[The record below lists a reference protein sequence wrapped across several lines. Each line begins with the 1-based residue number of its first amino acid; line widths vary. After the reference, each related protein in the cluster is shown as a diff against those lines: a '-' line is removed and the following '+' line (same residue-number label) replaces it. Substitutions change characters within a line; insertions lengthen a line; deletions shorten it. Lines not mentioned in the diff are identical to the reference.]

1 MQQGH
6 SKVKFR
12 YSIYALSIRHGLTLA
27 IPFITVG
34 AFALLLNNFPLT
46 AYQEFLASFLNGAL
60 SAILTVIY
68 EVTLGSLA
76 FVLLITISLSYGK
89 LSSVEE
95 VMFYPLMA
103 GASYLAF
110 CGGIKQQGEYIFGA
124 EWVFTA
130 MCITLLS
137 CVLFRKG
144 IKLCSRF
151 RRLHTIGAEYL
162 FNQSILSIIPAIII
176 VTAFAALGY
185 TLRAVWGDSNIT
197 NFGSYLFL
205 RIFSGIG
212 GNLPGILLYVLLSH
226 FLWFAGIHGTNTLE
240 AVSQR
245 LFEQGVDVN
254 QALVA
259 AGQAPTQIYS
269 KTFLDTFVFLGGCG
283 CALSLVLALCFCA
296 RKSHNRKLAR
306 VALPSALFNISEI
319 AVFGLPVIFN
329 TTMLIPFVAAPLVMT
344 LTSTLAMELGLVPLV
359 TKSVGWTVPVLAS
372 GYQATGSVAGSILQL
387 VNVFIGMLIYIPFV
401 RRSEEQQSEEF
412 CSAVRQMETD
422 MAAAEIRGITPRF
435 LDNSYP
441 CQSYAQ
447 TLSMDLKIAI
457 SRNQL
462 QLYYQP
468 QVSEGNQLHGVE
480 ALLRWKHPVVGFIA
494 PPVVVNLAQESQV
507 MNEMTYYV
515 LRMACRDAQELDRNV
530 RHPVYMA
537 VNISPRQLEEEDF
550 SETVLEILKEYQ
562 MGKVHLVLEVTER
575 SVLETSDR
583 LMERINRL
591 RKAGVEFSMDDF
603 GMGHGSMVRLQEN
616 LFDEVKLDG
625 NLVTQLMDNERS
637 RDIVSGIMQ
646 MSSSLRF
653 RVVAEF
659 VENEEQKQMLESLGC
674 TIYQGYYFGRPV
686 ELDVLLEGIQA
697 G

>member
-6 SKVKFR
+6 GKSKFR
-12 YSIYALSIRHGLTLA
+12 NSIYALSIRHGLTLA

-34 AFALLLNNFPLT
+34 AFALLLNNFPLPV
-46 AYQEFLASFLNGAL
+46 YQDFLVSFLGGAL

-68 EVTLGSLA
+68 DVTLGSLA
-76 FVLLITISLSYGK
+76 LVLLITIGLAYGK
-89 LSSVEE
+89 LSGTDEI
-95 VMFYPLMA
+95 MFYPLVA
-103 GASYLAF
+103 AASYLAF
-110 CGGIKQQGEYIFGA
+110 CGGIEQQEEYLFGA

-137 CVLFRKG
+137 CVLFNRG
-144 IKLCSRF
+144 IKLCRRF

-162 FNQSILSIIPAIII
+162 FNQSIISMIPAILI
-176 VTAFAALGY
+176 VTLFAVLGY
-185 TLRAVWGDSNIT
+185 ALRATWGDSNIT
-197 NFGSYLFL
+197 NFGSYLFME
-205 RIFSGIG
+205 IFSGIG

-226 FLWFAGIHGTNTLE
+226 VLWFMGIHGTNTLE
-240 AVSQR
+240 AVAQR

-254 QALVA
+254 QALLA

-296 RKSHNRKLAR
+296 RKSHNRKLAK

-359 TKSVGWTVPVLAS
+359 TKSVEWTVPVLAS

-387 VNVFIGMLIYIPFV
+387 VNVFIGILIYIPFV
-401 RRSEEQQSEEF
+401 RRSEAQQAGEF
-412 CSAVRQMETD
+412 CRAVRQMETD
-422 MAAAEIRGITPRF
+422 MEEGEKRGITPRF
-435 LDNSYP
+435 LQHSYP
-441 CQSYAQ
+441 FQSYAQ
-447 TLSMDLKIAI
+447 TLGMDLKIAV
-457 SRNQL
+457 SRSQL

-468 QVSEGNQLHGVE
+468 QVAGGDYLHGVE

-494 PPVVVNLAQESQV
+494 PPVVVGLAQECRIL
-507 MNEMTYYV
+507 NEMTYYL
-515 LRMACRDAQELDRNV
+515 LRTACRDAQKLDKVV

-537 VNISPRQLEEEDF
+537 VNISPRQLEEDSFLE
-550 SETVLEILKEYQ
+550 EVLRILKDYQ
-562 MGKVHLVLEVTER
+562 MGKVHIVLEVTER

-583 LMERINRL
+583 LLKRINRL
-591 RKAGVEFSMDDF
+591 REAGVEFSMDDF
-603 GMGHGSMVRLQEN
+603 GMGHGSMVRLQDS

-625 NLVTQLMDNERS
+625 NLVTQLMENERS
-637 RDIVSGIMQ
+637 RDIVSGIVQ
-646 MSSSLRF
+646 MSSRLHF

-659 VENEEQKQMLESLGC
+659 VETEEQKQMLESLGC
-674 TIYQGYYFGRPV
+674 TIYQGYLYSRPV
-686 ELDVLLEGIQA
+686 ELDVLLEGMHRS
-697 G
+697 